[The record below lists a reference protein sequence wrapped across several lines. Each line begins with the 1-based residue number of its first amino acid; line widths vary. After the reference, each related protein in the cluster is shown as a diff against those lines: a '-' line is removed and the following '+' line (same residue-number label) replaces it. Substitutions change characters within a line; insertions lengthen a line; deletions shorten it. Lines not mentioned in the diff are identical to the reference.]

1 MSSLVRI
8 LPISVAVSFAAYT
21 IRKNRLN
28 MHDSNI
34 TVLVTAL
41 LMTLV
46 KRNRDDQQHA
56 NAFDLQNN
64 TCLYQNLPRIF
75 DKSKLQNCPYD
86 DKIQRL
92 ALGLSQATNR
102 TGHWT
107 KTSQFEFIS
116 NMYWYSFFES

>member
-1 MSSLVRI
+1 
-8 LPISVAVSFAAYT
+8 
-21 IRKNRLN
+21 
-28 MHDSNI
+28 
-34 TVLVTAL
+34 
-41 LMTLV
+41 MTLV

-92 ALGLSQATNR
+92 ALGCHKPQTEQG
-102 TGHWT
+102 TGRRRRSLNLYQT
-107 KTSQFEFIS
+107 LVFLLRELK
-116 NMYWYSFFES
+116 

>member
-1 MSSLVRI
+1 
-8 LPISVAVSFAAYT
+8 
-21 IRKNRLN
+21 
-28 MHDSNI
+28 
-34 TVLVTAL
+34 
-41 LMTLV
+41 MTLV
-46 KRNRDDQQHA
+46 KRNRDDQQHG

-64 TCLYQNLPRIF
+64 TYLYQNLPRIF

-92 ALGLSQATNR
+92 ALGLSQARNR

-116 NMYWYSFFES
+116 NIGIPSSRAKINNMQLYSIGCLKVKIIDLTVYCIA

>member
-1 MSSLVRI
+1 
-8 LPISVAVSFAAYT
+8 
-21 IRKNRLN
+21 
-28 MHDSNI
+28 
-34 TVLVTAL
+34 
-41 LMTLV
+41 MTLV

-64 TCLYQNLPRIF
+64 IYLYQNLPRIF

-107 KTSQFEFIS
+107 KTSRFEFIS
-116 NMYWYSFFES
+116 NIGIPSSRAKINNSYTV